1 MADRSSDMTL
11 AFSLE
16 ALERLADPAA
26 AIDDARE
33 WTTYVGAIS
42 AAPNGALTFTKER
55 RIRLDFFSGTRPPA
69 ETLYAVKG
77 NYRTDRYVLVGVD
90 GQRELAEGRH
100 WDFQHVEEA
109 AERAGWTLVEPADDE
124 SGDPGVLGTI
134 GRRVRGVLGR

>member
-16 ALERLADPAA
+16 ALQQLADPAV

-33 WTTYVGAIS
+33 WSQYVGAVS
-42 AAPNGALTFTKER
+42 AAPNGALSFTKER

-77 NYRTDRYVLVGVD
+77 NYRTERYVFVGVD
-90 GQRELAEGRH
+90 GQRDLAESRH
-100 WDFQHVEEA
+100 WEFQHVEDA
-109 AERAGWTLVEPADDE
+109 ADRAGWALTDVTENADD
-124 SGDPGVLGTI
+124 SGI
-134 GRRVRGVLGR
+134 LGRLLARLGSALDR